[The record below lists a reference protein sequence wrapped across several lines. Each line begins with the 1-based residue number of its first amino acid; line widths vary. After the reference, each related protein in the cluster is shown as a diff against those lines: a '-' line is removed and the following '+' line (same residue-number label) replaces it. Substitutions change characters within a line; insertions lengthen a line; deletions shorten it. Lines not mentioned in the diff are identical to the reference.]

1 MFIGSERCITTAL
14 RRSKRRLQA
23 RRDKRLG
30 RIADFLRLMT
40 RAFKCSFSTT
50 GKFEPIPFVRLGGRG
65 AKWRRNGGR
74 PLIQVVMIVKTD
86 EEGSAMS
93 ATKAAF
99 VLVPGGWDKQLA
111 GGTVT
116 PIIKNNG
123 FAALTRGLPAA
134 GGNGVDAKHTVVLI
148 FA

>member
-1 MFIGSERCITTAL
+1 MFIGSERCISTTL

-74 PLIQVVMIVKTD
+74 ALLKGVIIVKKN
-86 EEGSAMS
+86 EKGSAMS
-93 ATKAAF
+93 ANKTAF
-99 VLVPGGWDKQLA
+99 FLVPRGGGQQF
-111 GGTVT
+111 GG
-116 PIIKNNG
+116 
-123 FAALTRGLPAA
+123 
-134 GGNGVDAKHTVVLI
+134 
-148 FA
+148 

>member
-1 MFIGSERCITTAL
+1 MFIGSERCISTTL

-50 GKFEPIPFVRLGGRG
+50 GLFEPIPFVRLGGRG

-74 PLIQVVMIVKTD
+74 PALQGRKIGKKSKK
-86 EEGSAMS
+86 GS
-93 ATKAAF
+93 T
-99 VLVPGGWDKQLA
+99 VPGTQRTFSLLHGRVDN
-111 GGTVT
+111 TS
-116 PIIKNNG
+116 
-123 FAALTRGLPAA
+123 AA
-134 GGNGVDAKHTVVLI
+134 
-148 FA
+148 

>member
-1 MFIGSERCITTAL
+1 MFIGSERCISTTL

-65 AKWRRNGGR
+65 GKWRRNGGGP
-74 PLIQVVMIVKTD
+74 PLKGVKIVKKKEKGFT
-86 EEGSAMS
+86 M
-93 ATKAAF
+93 AANQTSF
-99 VLVPGGWDKQLA
+99 FPIHRGWAQPSA
-111 GGTVT
+111 GGQGS
-116 PIIKNNG
+116 PKI
-123 FAALTRGLPAA
+123 
-134 GGNGVDAKHTVVLI
+134 
-148 FA
+148 

>member
-1 MFIGSERCITTAL
+1 MFIGSERCISTTL

-65 AKWRRNGGR
+65 AKWRRNGGGP
-74 PLIQVVMIVKTD
+74 PLQVVNIVKTK
-86 EEGSAMS
+86 EKGPTKS
-93 ATKAAF
+93 ATKTTF
-99 VLVPGGWDKQLA
+99 FLVHRGRDKQFA
-111 GGTVT
+111 GG
-116 PIIKNNG
+116 
-123 FAALTRGLPAA
+123 RGLP
-134 GGNGVDAKHTVVLI
+134 KIL
-148 FA
+148 

>member
-1 MFIGSERCITTAL
+1 MFIGSERCISTTL

-65 AKWRRNGGR
+65 AKLRREGGR
-74 PLIQVVMIVKTD
+74 GALQRALFVKKHVL
-86 EEGSAMS
+86 MS
-93 ATKAAF
+93 AAS
-99 VLVPGGWDKQLA
+99 VNQREV
-111 GGTVT
+111 
-116 PIIKNNG
+116 
-123 FAALTRGLPAA
+123 
-134 GGNGVDAKHTVVLI
+134 
-148 FA
+148 